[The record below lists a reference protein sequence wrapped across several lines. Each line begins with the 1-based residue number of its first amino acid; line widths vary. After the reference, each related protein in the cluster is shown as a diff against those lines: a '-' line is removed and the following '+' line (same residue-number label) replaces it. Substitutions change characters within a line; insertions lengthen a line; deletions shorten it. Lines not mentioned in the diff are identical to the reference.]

1 MRKSSGANLS
11 NFGAKMISRPMMR
24 HVANDGTKM
33 YKKVYK
39 PVSCDFRQRISRVG
53 AQSQQKKCQIEGRL
67 PVSSDVRSSA

>member
-24 HVANDGTKM
+24 KVANDGTKM

-39 PVSCDFRQRISRVG
+39 AVYCDSRVKKSRVG
-53 AQSQQKKCQIEGRL
+53 AQSQQKKCQIEDRL